1 MATEIETSTGEPRAA
16 STPGE
21 SRGSLLRVLGVGF
34 GLAVIIGNTIGAG
47 ILRNPQVVASQLPV
61 VWMFIGVWIVGGLY
75 ALLGSFAISE
85 LSAMLP
91 RAGGYFVFARS
102 AFGEYGG
109 FIVGWTDW
117 MAQCGSTSAVA
128 LVIAEY
134 LQGFFPRLLGHEV
147 VVASSLAIF
156 FGALQ
161 WRGIKWGSLIQN
173 STTLAKTLA
182 FVVFVAA
189 AFLLPH
195 AQVAQYPAQPL
206 ATGVGLITAIVIGLQ
221 AVIYSYDGW
230 YGCMYFSEEVRDVKR
245 DIPRSMIGGVLALMA
260 IYVLVNVALV
270 RMLSLPTIAHEN
282 MAMGT
287 AMQAMF
293 GPRGDTIIRL
303 VMIVSMMSGINA
315 YHLMASRIPFAMAKN
330 GMLFSGASRV
340 NRGGTPT
347 VSLFLSVLV
356 AVLFIAGGKIF
367 ERVVAIMAFF
377 FVADYAMAYAAVF
390 VLRWRQ
396 PELPRPYR
404 AWGYPWTTGLALLGS
419 IAFLIGAIFGDRENS
434 VYAVLVLALSYPL
447 FLLSRFLLKRSVN
460 SPGA

>member
-1 MATEIETSTGEPRAA
+1 M
-16 STPGE
+16 
-21 SRGSLLRVLGVGF
+21 
-34 GLAVIIGNTIGAG
+34 
-47 ILRNPQVVASQLPV
+47 
-61 VWMFIGVWIVGGLY
+61 
-75 ALLGSFAISE
+75 
-85 LSAMLP
+85 
-91 RAGGYFVFARS
+91 
-102 AFGEYGG
+102 
-109 FIVGWTDW
+109 
-117 MAQCGSTSAVA
+117 
-128 LVIAEY
+128 
-134 LQGFFPRLLGHEV
+134 
-147 VVASSLAIF
+147 
-156 FGALQ
+156 
-161 WRGIKWGSLIQN
+161 
-173 STTLAKTLA
+173 AKTLA